1 MTTATM
7 ARETTTATVPCPV
20 LKIAAS
26 DDILTLTSGTQTLV
40 FDITSGKQLPSSSS
54 SSSLPSTITD
64 KKHTANAAQVKAKS
78 CKLVATGYAPLVVA
92 SSSVKE
98 GGNQETT
105 DVQPVVASVT
115 EDKVLRLVQADTGAV
130 FYER

>member
-40 FDITSGKQLPSSSS
+40 FDITSGKQLPSSS